1 MSVTKSAH
9 TLTLFSETKRSKPTQ
24 MGQLMFILVEC
35 QRIHSNV
42 DIWSEYAIDN
52 QQPSARE
59 QVKHN
64 CLPPTDNHHPA
75 PYS

>member
-24 MGQLMFILVEC
+24 VGQLMFILVEC

-42 DIWSEYAIDN
+42 DIWSESAIDN
-52 QQPSARE
+52 RQPGH
-59 QVKHN
+59 K
-64 CLPPTDNHHPA
+64 
-75 PYS
+75 

>member
-24 MGQLMFILVEC
+24 MEQLMFILVEC
-35 QRIHSNV
+35 QRIHSIV
-42 DIWSEYAIDN
+42 DIWSESAIDN
-52 QQPSARE
+52 RQPG
-59 QVKHN
+59 HN
-64 CLPPTDNHHPA
+64 TSKTQLSPATNNHHPA

>member
-52 QQPSARE
+52 RQLGYRV

-64 CLPPTDNHHPA
+64 CVPPTNNHPA